1 MVVTT
6 APGVRVETMAS
17 PWALVVVTTAP
28 GVREGL
34 LPAAAVVEPEL
45 MAPVD
50 PAAVVELSPG
60 PEGEVLVAV
69 VVNRE
74 LGEEPAAGVVVVP
87 VEGLPSGDVAVT
99 IGGDGVTG
107 IVDDSPTTG
116 LVLTDC
122 PGGDDVVVVPLLGT
136 WRLARATILL
146 AREASSRWRTSAAV
160 RSFSNMP

>member
-1 MVVTT
+1 METVV
-6 APGVRVETMAS
+6 S
-17 PWALVVVTTAP
+17 PCALVVVITAP

-34 LPAAAVVEPEL
+34 LPAAVVVEPEL
-45 MAPVD
+45 IAPVD

-60 PEGEVLVAV
+60 ARGEVLVAV
-69 VVNRE
+69 VVAGE
-74 LGEEPAAGVVVVP
+74 LGEEPAAGVVVVS
-87 VEGLPSGDVAVT
+87 VEGLPSGDVAVA

-107 IVDDSPTTG
+107 VVGDSPATG

-122 PGGDDVVVVPLLGT
+122 PGGGDVVVVPLLGT